1 MIVVCVEKRPMKPIR
16 LQALVYALIFAAAP
30 MPAAAAPPIWRVQG
44 PHAEITLF
52 GSVHLLSHE
61 TRWRTPALDADL
73 ARADAVWFEIP
84 FDAASQAA
92 AGQAALQR
100 GVLPT
105 GQTLTALLTP
115 SQRTALADLEAAEGL
130 SPAAID
136 RFRPWLADTTLSIVY
151 FQKRGADASLG
162 VEEQIAAGLPPT
174 VARGAFETAQ
184 QQIGFFADMPVKDQL
199 DSLTET
205 LDEIEKDPDAFDRL
219 SAAWARG
226 DVSAIDREAV
236 QKLKAE
242 APGTYRLLV
251 VDRNRRWADRI
262 QQLLQGDKRIFIVVG
277 VGHLVGSDSVPA
289 LLRAR
294 GIKVEGP

>member
-1 MIVVCVEKRPMKPIR
+1 MKPIR
-16 LQALVYALIFAAAP
+16 MCEFFCAVLLAAASFTG
-30 MPAAAAPPIWRVQG
+30 AGAAPPVWHVVG

-52 GSVHLLSHE
+52 GSVHLLSQQ
-61 TRWRTPALDADL
+61 TNWRTPALDAAL

-92 AGQAALQR
+92 ASEAALRR
-100 GVLPT
+100 GILPA

-115 SQRTALADLEAAEGL
+115 SQRTALAHLEAAEGL
-130 SPAAID
+130 APAAID

-174 VARGAFETAQ
+174 MKRGAFETAAE
-184 QQIGFFADMPVKDQL
+184 QIGFFADLPLKDQI
-199 DSLTET
+199 DSLDQTLTEI
-205 LDEIEKDPDAFDRL
+205 DDDPGVFDRL

-226 DVSAIDREAV
+226 DVAAVDHEAV
-236 QKLKAE
+236 EKLKAE
-242 APGTYRLLV
+242 SPGVYQRLV
-251 VDRNRRWADRI
+251 VDRNRRWVDQI
-262 QQLLQGDKRIFIVVG
+262 QQLLRGDQRIFIVVG
-277 VGHLVGSDSVPA
+277 VGHLVGPDSVPA

-294 GIKVEGP
+294 GVRVEGP